1 MKIIVAPDSFKS
13 SMSAISAANAIER
26 GIKKAG
32 DFYNTNY
39 DVIKVPMADGGEGT
53 VDAVIN
59 SIGGRKIYTEV
70 LDPLGRKINS
80 FFGIL
85 GKETAIIEMAASSG
99 LHLLSDKEKNPMETT
114 TYGTGQLIKR
124 ALDEGCKHI
133 IIGLGGSATND
144 GGVGMAQALGIKFL
158 DNEGREIG
166 FGGQNLKH
174 IKSIDISGLDKRIDD
189 VKITVA
195 SDVKNPLCGPQG
207 ASAVYGPQKGA
218 TPEMIKILDDNL
230 KHLTEIIKKDLK
242 KDIRNIPGA
251 GAAGGLGAALI
262 AFLDANILPGIEII
276 MELSNFE
283 QQVENCDVVITGEGS
298 TDYQTMFG
306 KVPYG
311 VGQVAKKYNKPLIC
325 ISGSLKEGYESLYDE
340 GVTALFSISP
350 GPISLKDSIERGDE
364 LLERVSENV
373 MRIFFLRGDV

>member
-99 LHLLSDKEKNPMETT
+99 LHLLSDKEKNPMKTT

-174 IKSIDISGLDKRIDD
+174 I
-189 VKITVA
+189 
-195 SDVKNPLCGPQG
+195 Q
-207 ASAVYGPQKGA
+207 
-218 TPEMIKILDDNL
+218 
-230 KHLTEIIKKDLK
+230 KHLEILL
-242 KDIRNIPGA
+242 DI
-251 GAAGGLGAALI
+251 
-262 AFLDANILPGIEII
+262 F
-276 MELSNFE
+276 
-283 QQVENCDVVITGEGS
+283 
-298 TDYQTMFG
+298 
-306 KVPYG
+306 
-311 VGQVAKKYNKPLIC
+311 
-325 ISGSLKEGYESLYDE
+325 
-340 GVTALFSISP
+340 
-350 GPISLKDSIERGDE
+350 
-364 LLERVSENV
+364 
-373 MRIFFLRGDV
+373 

>member
-262 AFLDANILPGIEII
+262 AFLDANIRSGIEII

>member
-99 LHLLSDKEKNPMETT
+99 LHLLSDKEKNPMKTT

>member
-262 AFLDANILPGIEII
+262 AFLDANIRSGIEII

-283 QQVENCDVVITGEGS
+283 QQVKNCDVVITGEGS

>member
-1 MKIIVAPDSFKS
+1 
-13 SMSAISAANAIER
+13 
-26 GIKKAG
+26 
-32 DFYNTNY
+32 
-39 DVIKVPMADGGEGT
+39 
-53 VDAVIN
+53 
-59 SIGGRKIYTEV
+59 
-70 LDPLGRKINS
+70 
-80 FFGIL
+80 
-85 GKETAIIEMAASSG
+85 MAASSG
-99 LHLLSDKEKNPMETT
+99 LHLLSDKGEKNPMETT

-230 KHLTEIIKKDLK
+230 KHLTEIIKK
-242 KDIRNIPGA
+242 I
-251 GAAGGLGAALI
+251 
-262 AFLDANILPGIEII
+262 
-276 MELSNFE
+276 
-283 QQVENCDVVITGEGS
+283 
-298 TDYQTMFG
+298 
-306 KVPYG
+306 
-311 VGQVAKKYNKPLIC
+311 
-325 ISGSLKEGYESLYDE
+325 
-340 GVTALFSISP
+340 
-350 GPISLKDSIERGDE
+350 
-364 LLERVSENV
+364 
-373 MRIFFLRGDV
+373 